1 MSFKHRLRI
10 FFFLLTVVPLLAAG
24 YAVQSVFRENRA
36 TRVDGQLASALAT
49 AGAAYQQ
56 NAGLALTAASLLAQS
71 PEVQQALV
79 SPETQA
85 SAGG

>member
-36 TRVDGQLASALAT
+36 TRVDGQLAGALAT

-56 NAGLALTAASLLAQS
+56 NAGLALTAASILGGSA
-71 PEVQQALV
+71 EVQKAL
-79 SPETQA
+79 A
-85 SAGG
+85 NG